1 MPHYH
6 FELHILLVKS
16 GEQPVNMTKR
26 VMDIYMSII
35 VELAYNMAKSYI
47 EAGWTIEK
55 IETKN
60 FVFLPDDSLSW
71 CD

>member
-16 GEQPVNMTKR
+16 GEQSINMTQR

-47 EAGWTIEK
+47 DVGWTIEK
-55 IETKN
+55 IETRN
-60 FVFLPDDSLSW
+60 FVFLPDEHLKWFD
-71 CD
+71 